1 LILCDIGNCTFS
13 FYFTNTKQNIK
24 YPTSKTLPPLHELKA
39 LDGSNEYTAKL
50 CKIYFISVNEQA
62 ASKLQKTYGKK
73 HLCNLH
79 KFVATRAAYKNLGI
93 DRLIICSNINNK
105 IIVDAGS
112 AITIDIVKNNSHLGG
127 YIFLGLSH
135 HISSYKNISK
145 KLKAKP
151 NFAKYANKLDK
162 IPTSTQEALHLSL
175 LQSVA
180 DMLRKLHKK
189 HKLDIIITGG
199 DGLIISSL
207 FKKHKNIKHKKNLIF
222 KCMRK
227 VIATNK
233 L

>member
-1 LILCDIGNCTFS
+1 MILCDIGNCTFS

-39 LDGSNEYTAKL
+39 LDSSSEYTNKI
-50 CKIYFISVNEQA
+50 CKIYFISVNNKA
-62 ASKLQKTYGKK
+62 IKKLQKTYGKT
-73 HLCNLH
+73 HTIDLYS
-79 KFVATRAAYKNLGI
+79 FVGNNSKYTNLGI

-105 IIVDAGS
+105 IIIDAGS

-151 NFAKYANKLDK
+151 NFAKYANKLGK
-162 IPTSTQEALHLSL
+162 IPNSTQDALHLSL
-175 LQSVA
+175 LQSVV
-180 DMLRKLHKK
+180 DLSKKLSKK
-189 HKLDIIITGG
+189 YKLDIITTGG
-199 DGLIISSL
+199 DGLLLSAC
-207 FKKHKNIKHKKNLIF
+207 FKNKKTKYKKKLIF